1 LHRLEHAGLAT
12 KIDAGDG
19 QPPRWSAAEPA
30 RGTELDGLELHGPHD
45 LRHTFATW
53 LEDAGIPT
61 RVIDELMG
69 HASGRQGRDSSAT
82 GPRYRW
88 TTPEMEARAVAA
100 IEERL
105 IVALDVASN
114 G

>member
-1 LHRLEHAGLAT
+1 V
-12 KIDAGDG
+12 
-19 QPPRWSAAEPA
+19 
-30 RGTELDGLELHGPHD
+30 ELHGPHD

-53 LEDAGIPT
+53 LEDAGIPS

-69 HASGRQGRDSSAT
+69 HATGQRRDGSAT

-105 IVALDVASN
+105 AVAIQVA
-114 G
+114 GL